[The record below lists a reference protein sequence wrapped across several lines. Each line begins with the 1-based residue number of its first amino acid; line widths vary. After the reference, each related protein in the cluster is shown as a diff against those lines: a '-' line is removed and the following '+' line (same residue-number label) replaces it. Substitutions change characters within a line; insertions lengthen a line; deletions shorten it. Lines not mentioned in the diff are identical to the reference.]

1 MVVVHFL
8 YGCAEVVVVRGEL
21 LQVLG
26 LVLIL
31 LANVA
36 HVGVYN
42 ALRLLNLF

>member
-8 YGCAEVVVVRGEL
+8 YGCAEVVVVRGEF

-26 LVLIL
+26 LVFVL

-36 HVGVYN
+36 HVGVYD
-42 ALRLLNLF
+42 ALGFLNLF